1 MKKRNTKLVHPPID
15 SKLLDFKFPRVYQHT
30 LSNGLPLLIIEH
42 HEVPKIYLRLGY
54 DFGSKSDPVEKA
66 GLSQIL
72 SSTIKKGTESQDY
85 YSIIEKIEQIGGEL
99 DSAVNEDFFFVHGE
113 FLKEYVE
120 NGLHVLSD
128 VVRNPIFPEEHLEKE
143 IFKQIAD
150 LENEKSSPDFLA
162 QRRMDKALFAPH
174 PYSIHKTLASL
185 KAIGREDLL
194 NFHRSFFNSANP
206 LLVIAGDI
214 SQQEAIRLAEKYL
227 AEMSYSTKSKQN
239 NFSMDSPGKR
249 SVHIV
254 NRPESHQVNILL
266 GNLTFNRSDP
276 DYETM
281 AVMSKILGG
290 GGSGRLFLDLR
301 EKKGY
306 TYGAYSSLQAYKE
319 AGAFIANAE
328 VRNEVVLPALDSF
341 FEQFE
346 KVQHEPVSQEELQHA
361 KQYLI
366 GIFPL
371 QNETASSIAALAL
384 KQKLYDLPENYWD
397 DYLAKIASVGI
408 DDIQSVAQKYIRPE
422 EMSIVLVGDAN
433 LLSDKFSAYGPVSI
447 YDLDDNQVN

>member
-1 MKKRNTKLVHPPID
+1 MKKRNISQEHPPID
-15 SKLLDFKFPRVYQHT
+15 TQLIDFKFPKVHEHN
-30 LSNGLPLLIIEH
+30 LSNGFPLLIIEH
-42 HEVPKIYLRLGY
+42 HEVPKVYLRLGY
-54 DFGSKSDPVEKA
+54 DFGSKSDPVNKA

-72 SSTIKKGTESQDY
+72 SSTIKKGTKSQDY

-99 DSAVNEDFFFVHGE
+99 DSIVSEDFFFVHGE

-120 NGLHVLSD
+120 KGLDILSD
-128 VVRNPIFPEEHLEKE
+128 IVQHPIFPGEHLEKE
-143 IFKQIAD
+143 RFKQIAD

-162 QRRMDKALFAPH
+162 QRRMDKALYTPH

-185 KAIGREDLL
+185 QAIMREDLQS
-194 NFHRSFFNSANP
+194 FHHSYFTSTPA

-214 SQQEAIRLAEKYL
+214 TQQDAIRLAEKHFGKMAYTPEKNRKSDTL
-227 AEMSYSTKSKQN
+227 YSNGQ
-239 NFSMDSPGKR
+239 R
-249 SVHIV
+249 SIQIV

-266 GNLTFNRSDP
+266 GNLTFNRSHP

-328 VRNEVVLPALDSF
+328 VRNEVVPSALDSF
-341 FEQFE
+341 FEQLE
-346 KVQHEPVSQEELQHA
+346 KIQHEPISQKELQHA

-384 KQKLYDLPENYWD
+384 KQKLYNLPENYWD
-397 DYLAKIASVGI
+397 EYLAKIARIGI
-408 DDIQSVAQKYIRPE
+408 ADIQLVAQKYIRPK

-433 LLSDKFSAYGPVSI
+433 SLADKVAAYGPVLV

>member
-1 MKKRNTKLVHPPID
+1 
-15 SKLLDFKFPRVYQHT
+15 
-30 LSNGLPLLIIEH
+30 
-42 HEVPKIYLRLGY
+42 
-54 DFGSKSDPVEKA
+54 
-66 GLSQIL
+66 
-72 SSTIKKGTESQDY
+72 
-85 YSIIEKIEQIGGEL
+85 
-99 DSAVNEDFFFVHGE
+99 
-113 FLKEYVE
+113 
-120 NGLHVLSD
+120 
-128 VVRNPIFPEEHLEKE
+128 
-143 IFKQIAD
+143 
-150 LENEKSSPDFLA
+150 
-162 QRRMDKALFAPH
+162 
-174 PYSIHKTLASL
+174 
-185 KAIGREDLL
+185 
-194 NFHRSFFNSANP
+194 
-206 LLVIAGDI
+206 
-214 SQQEAIRLAEKYL
+214 
-227 AEMSYSTKSKQN
+227 MSYSTKSKQN

-346 KVQHEPVSQEELQHA
+346 KVQHESVSQEELQHA

-397 DYLAKIASVGI
+397 DYLAKIASVCI
-408 DDIQSVAQKYIRPE
+408 DDIQSVALKYIRPE
-422 EMSIVLVGDAN
+422 EMYIVLVGDAN
-433 LLSDKFSAYGPVSI
+433 LLADKVSAYGPVSI